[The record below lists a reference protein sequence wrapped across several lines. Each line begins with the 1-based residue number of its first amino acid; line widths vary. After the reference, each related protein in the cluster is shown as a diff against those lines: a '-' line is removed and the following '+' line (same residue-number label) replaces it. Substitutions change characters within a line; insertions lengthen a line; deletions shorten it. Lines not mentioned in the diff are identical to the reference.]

1 MYAGER
7 NLPCVIAKLRKN
19 RKMEKM
25 FYQKP
30 ESKEIELL
38 IKNRILVGSDG
49 EEPGVIGGEG
59 STEDLG

>member
-7 NLPCVIAKLRKN
+7 NLPCVVAKQKSEK
-19 RKMEKM
+19 KMEKM

-49 EEPGVIGGEG
+49 EEPTVIPGEG
-59 STEDLG
+59 GTGDLG

>member
-7 NLPCVIAKLRKN
+7 NLPCVIAKQKQK
-19 RKMEKM
+19 KMEKM

-49 EEPGVIGGEG
+49 EEPTIIPG
-59 STEDLG
+59 SGDTGDLG

>member
-1 MYAGER
+1 MCAGER
-7 NLPCVIAKLRKN
+7 NLPCATAKQKQK
-19 RKMEKM
+19 RKMAKM

-30 ESKEIELL
+30 ENKVIELL

>member
-1 MYAGER
+1 
-7 NLPCVIAKLRKN
+7 
-19 RKMEKM
+19 M

>member
-1 MYAGER
+1 MCAGER
-7 NLPCVIAKLRKN
+7 NLPCVITKKRKE
-19 RKMEKM
+19 KMEKM

-49 EEPGVIGGEG
+49 EEPTIIPGEG
-59 STEDLG
+59 GTGDLG

>member
-1 MYAGER
+1 
-7 NLPCVIAKLRKN
+7 
-19 RKMEKM
+19 MEKM

-30 ESKEIELL
+30 ENKVIELL

-49 EEPGVIGGEG
+49 EEPGTIGGEG